1 MAPSLCTEAE
11 NSTTLNDRR
20 RRSRLAGETL
30 GWLLPPNPRMTM
42 HLPDDD
48 EGWEVLV
55 YDISRFGVGFDST
68 EPLEVGEQ
76 VRLRIGRGPIKRS
89 RLIRVVVCRQSEDG
103 TWNIGAEFIDSPAR
117 DIARAG

>member
-1 MAPSLCTEAE
+1 
-11 NSTTLNDRR
+11 
-20 RRSRLAGETL
+20 
-30 GWLLPPNPRMTM
+30 M